1 MEILRQIPNYV
12 LEKRYDHH
20 QPLEELYGHQQ
31 AGIWLQI
38 ERERD
43 KGLVRLKQLLD
54 WYAEGFQVVTDTL
67 TQGQYLLWLIVKY
80 FNADRNFVYTLP
92 PDFASV
98 KKIKIPYFVPEGC
111 FPFAKGYEWE
121 NEVAKVPCALHVQW
135 KDNAAR
141 TDLGDFIVDDDAPI
155 EKSLCQ
161 SRKCSRKNDTA
172 KSNLVDD
179 DDDDDDA
186 DTSEARGKIETTLYA
201 PNDVA
206 SLNNSADH
214 RKDLSDNH
222 EEPESS
228 DVENGENSENEFF
241 TFYHPL
247 TPASSS
253 IQCVA
258 RKDEIPIAPLCEMG
272 EEITA
277 VKMVQFTDQLTRALR
292 NGQTISSS
300 LEDLIPKDAYMVLNL
315 ELLSAGLPSLQVMS
329 TYTELITNLQTLYQE
344 DQILSTDD
352 DSMSEFIRDL
362 IDYFQNIFEYPIDGK
377 AIQTYSR
384 AVMKKLDEYEINGV
398 TSIDEV
404 TARDSKPFLD
414 AMAIFYESRASKN
427 AFFELLH
434 LYMSGAKAGV
444 LELNHRP
451 LHKLIDF
458 INKLAEFFGQ
468 VSKVEKCMTRL
479 NHPRGMAQPWVGS
492 KRQYHDGGRS
502 ASPAKSVPLHDHSD
516 HSGKKDSC
524 VLCGR
529 KGHRKEVCAFKPG
542 GEHSTHPLVTA
553 LNGQPFSGSDV
564 QRRLKNAVKWD
575 DGKLI
580 PAPMIYIPFR
590 QSLLKL
596 SSGQEI
602 LTEIH
607 AGPLQPEPKSKANG
621 SSQDWSA
628 PPNKVGR
635 FRFHLDVS
643 IVA

>member
-1 MEILRQIPNYV
+1 ME
-12 LEKRYDHH
+12 D
-20 QPLEELYGHQQ
+20 
-31 AGIWLQI
+31 
-38 ERERD
+38 
-43 KGLVRLKQLLD
+43 
-54 WYAEGFQVVTDTL
+54 
-67 TQGQYLLWLIVKY
+67 
-80 FNADRNFVYTLP
+80 
-92 PDFASV
+92 
-98 KKIKIPYFVPEGC
+98 
-111 FPFAKGYEWE
+111 
-121 NEVAKVPCALHVQW
+121 
-135 KDNAAR
+135 
-141 TDLGDFIVDDDAPI
+141 
-155 EKSLCQ
+155 
-161 SRKCSRKNDTA
+161 
-172 KSNLVDD
+172 
-179 DDDDDDA
+179 
-186 DTSEARGKIETTLYA
+186 
-201 PNDVA
+201 
-206 SLNNSADH
+206 
-214 RKDLSDNH
+214 
-222 EEPESS
+222 
-228 DVENGENSENEFF
+228 GENSENEFF

-253 IQCVA
+253 IQYVA
-258 RKDEIPIAPLCEMG
+258 RKDEIAIAPLCEIG

-344 DQILSTDD
+344 DQIMSTDD
-352 DSMSEFIRDL
+352 DFAMSSFIRDL
-362 IDYFQNIFEYPIDGK
+362 IDYFQNSFEYSFDGK
-377 AIQTYSR
+377 AIQTYVR
-384 AVMKKLDEYEINGV
+384 VVMKKLEEWEIEGV

-414 AMAIFYESRASKN
+414 AMAMFYESRASKN

-458 INKLAEFFGQ
+458 TNKLAEFFGQ
-468 VSKVEKCMTRL
+468 VSKIEKCMTRL
-479 NHPRGMAQPWVGS
+479 NHPRGMAEPWVGG
-492 KRQYHDGGRS
+492 KRQYHDGERS
-502 ASPAKSVPLHDHSD
+502 ASPAKDAPRHDHRV
-516 HSGKKDSC
+516 KKDSC

-529 KGHRKEVCAFKPG
+529 KGHRKDVCAFKPG

-564 QRRLKNAVKWD
+564 QRRLKNAFKWD
-575 DGKLI
+575 QGKLI

-590 QSLLKL
+590 QSLMKL
-596 SSGQEI
+596 SSGQEF

-628 PPNKVGR
+628 APNKVRR

-643 IVA
+643 RLYLGTVFVN